1 MGASSGEGCERAR
14 PWLRMKR
21 VVPRIGWMAV
31 ALLLGGSC
39 LDVVTSRYETRAAA
53 EADRLFERGWLPAIL
68 PSSSRNIRT
77 RNDLDSN
84 HSEGEFAFAPEEAA
98 AFIRQLRRMHP
109 AEVSGTDGVRFLERG
124 YWPHAYQDEDA
135 EWIFFLNAEQGH
147 CEYRMTPRREGST
160 DQAAVH

>member
-1 MGASSGEGCERAR
+1 MGDDRERVM
-14 PWLRMKR
+14 PWLRMK
-21 VVPRIGWMAV
+21 MAV
-31 ALLLGGSC
+31 ARIGLIALALLVGGSC

-98 AFIRQLRRMHP
+98 AFIHQLRRMHP
-109 AEVSGTDGVRFLERG
+109 AEVSGTDSVRFLERG

-135 EWIFFLNAEQGH
+135 EWIFFLNAEKGH
-147 CEYRMTPRREGST
+147 CEYRMALRREGGT
-160 DQAAVH
+160 GQAAAH

>member
-1 MGASSGEGCERAR
+1 MSALSGEGCERAR

-39 LDVVTSRYETRAAA
+39 LDVVTSRYETRAEA

-68 PSSSRNIRT
+68 PASSRNIRT

-84 HSEGEFAFAPEEAA
+84 HSEGEFAFAPQEAA

-109 AEVSGTDGVRFLERG
+109 AEVSGTDSVRFLERG

-135 EWIFFLNAEQGH
+135 EWIFFLNAEKGH
-147 CEYRMTPRREGST
+147 CEYRMTPRREGSAG
-160 DQAAVH
+160 QATVH